1 MNIPNPSTTR
11 RSFLRTAAVSGLSF
25 LPGCGKRESNGPEVL
40 RLGFFPNLT
49 HVQALIAYEETQALG
64 KEGVFEKATGCVL
77 EWYPFNAGPSAI
89 ESLLTGA
96 VDATY
101 VGPSPVLNGY
111 IRTGGRDVRALVG
124 AARGA
129 TSLVVQP
136 GAGLRGPA
144 DFRGKRLAT
153 PQMGNT
159 QDVAARAWLTAGG
172 LTVTQKGGDALV
184 IPTAN
189 PDQLELFKRKEL
201 EGVWTVEP
209 WVSRLELDAGGEV
222 LVRQDDVLVTLIASS
237 VKTIRDRRP
246 VLEKLV
252 AAHRALT
259 DRILQEP
266 AWAKEKVSAA
276 LKRATSSPIRP
287 DLLERAWPRLKLG
300 TGLDLADF
308 EQAMNDAH
316 AAGLLPAKADLG
328 SLFETL

>member
-1 MNIPNPSTTR
+1 MSRTTR
-11 RSFLRTAAVSGLSF
+11 RSFVWATAFSGFSWML
-25 LPGCGKRESNGPEVL
+25 GCKKQEAAGRPVL

-49 HVQALIAYEETQALG
+49 HVQALVAYEETHLLG
-64 KEGVFEKATGCVL
+64 AEGFFEKATGCTI

-89 ESLLTGA
+89 EALLTGA

-111 IRTGGRDVRALVG
+111 IRTRGRDVRVLTG

-129 TSLVVQP
+129 TALVVQP
-136 GAGLRGPA
+136 GAGIRGVS

-159 QDVAARAWLTAGG
+159 QDVAARAWLREGG
-172 LTVTQKGGDALV
+172 LKVTQKGGDALV

-201 EGVWTVEP
+201 DGVWTVEP
-209 WVSRLELDAGGEV
+209 WVSRLELEAGGEV
-222 LVRQDDVLVTLIASS
+222 LLAQDNVLVTLIASS
-237 VKTIRDRRP
+237 VKTIRERRP

-259 DRILQEP
+259 ERIGQEP
-266 AWAKEKVSAA
+266 AWAKERVSAA
-276 LKRATSSPIRP
+276 LKRATSRPIRAE
-287 DLLERAWPRLKLG
+287 LLDHAWPRLKLS
-300 TGLDLADF
+300 TSIERADF

-316 AAGLLPAKADLG
+316 STGLLPEKADLAR
-328 SLFETL
+328 LFEGL